1 MPLINYKVELSLKWN
16 ENCILSSE
24 DGNSAVAITNTKLYF
39 LMLTLSPEPNIKL
52 GKLLGKGFKRP
63 VYWNQYKVIP
73 SKTYDVNGYI
83 RELLDSSYQGIKR

>member
-24 DGNSAVAITNTKLYF
+24 DGNSAVAITDTKLYF
-39 LMLTLSPEPNIKL
+39 PMLTLSPEPNIKL
-52 GKLLGKGFKRP
+52 WKLLGKGFKRP
-63 VYWNQYKVIP
+63 IYWNQYKVIP
-73 SKTYDVNGYI
+73 NKTYDVNGYI